1 MITILFQILAG
12 FLGTISFAILF
23 EVPRRYYVYCG
34 MIGACGWFIYLLIMQ
49 FWVAPVTATFIASL
63 VLIYLSREASFALK
77 APVTIFLICGI
88 FCLVPGMGIYN
99 FTYNFFIGDSIKAAQ
114 IGVQVLKLRSR
125 SLSGS
130 PRGTNYHRNFSILI
144 IKCKRIKI
152 HSDEYDRKSFCYNTE
167 RLFCLFLIG

>member
-1 MITILFQILAG
+1 MINGLFQILAG

-23 EVPRRYYVYCG
+23 EVPPRYYGRCG
-34 MIGACGWFIYLLIMQ
+34 LIGACGWFIYLLIMH
-49 FWVAPVTATFIASL
+49 FWVAPVAATFIASL

-114 IGVQVLKLRSR
+114 IGVQVLKIAIAIAVGITVGHE
-125 SLSGS
+125 LSPKFFYS
-130 PRGTNYHRNFSILI
+130 YHKLKKNKNS
-144 IKCKRIKI
+144 C
-152 HSDEYDRKSFCYNTE
+152 
-167 RLFCLFLIG
+167 

>member
-1 MITILFQILAG
+1 MMTTLFQILAG

-23 EVPRRYYVYCG
+23 EVPRRYYVHCG
-34 MIGACGWFIYLLIMQ
+34 VIGACGWFIYLMIMH
-49 FWVAPVTATFIASL
+49 FWVAPVAATFIASL

-114 IGVQVLKLRSR
+114 IGVQVLKIAIAIAVGITVGYE
-125 SLSGS
+125 LSPKFFYS
-130 PRGTNYHRNFSILI
+130 YH
-144 IKCKRIKI
+144 KMQRIKI
-152 HSDEYDRKSFCYNTE
+152 HSHE
-167 RLFCLFLIG
+167 